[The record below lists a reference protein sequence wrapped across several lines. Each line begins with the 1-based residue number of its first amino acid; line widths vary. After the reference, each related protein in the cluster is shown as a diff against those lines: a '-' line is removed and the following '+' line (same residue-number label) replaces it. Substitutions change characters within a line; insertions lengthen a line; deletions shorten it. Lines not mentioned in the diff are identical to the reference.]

1 MLKVVEPPMA
11 HGRPPVVLF
20 VDDEPRVLTSMR
32 ALFRKGYQVRTANS
46 ATEAL
51 AVLADGPVDLIVSD
65 QRMPHM
71 TGVELLARVRREFP
85 ETRRILLTGY
95 ADLTAIESALNE
107 CEVARYLVKPCPPDE
122 LRAAA
127 AAVLAQP
134 TNADIMEPALTE
146 PEPTRAAPGMLADV
160 VVLNAERVE
169 RPAVESRAAESPATA
184 KAPRR
189 ADVLVLSGD
198 PALTE
203 ALTRV
208 VATLP
213 ADCDLELPVGPPA
226 MAAHC
231 HIATDLGSARSV
243 LTQHPVGV
251 VVTDTVLDAE
261 GLAGLKDQLLHGGT
275 EPLFIVAAERADAG
289 RLIDLIN
296 GGLIF
301 RFLLKPVGSGQC
313 RLWLHSARRRFR
325 GGAGAVPAPA
335 KPELGSAKLE
345 QGTSQPDLALPQHA
359 ANELLPR
366 PAARQ
371 RWWSRL
377 LDRWLR
383 RAG

>member
-71 TGVELLARVRREFP
+71 TGVELLARVRREYP
-85 ETRRILLTGY
+85 ATRRILLTGY

-134 TNADIMEPALTE
+134 ADGDVMEPALMEAE
-146 PEPTRAAPGMLADV
+146 PAAADGSILADV
-160 VVLNAERVE
+160 VVLNPDRQET
-169 RPAVESRAAESPATA
+169 PTA
-184 KAPRR
+184 PTKAPRR
-189 ADVLVLSGD
+189 ADVLVLSDD
-198 PALTE
+198 PALGE
-203 ALTRV
+203 ALSRV
-208 VATLP
+208 VATIPADADVELP
-213 ADCDLELPVGPPA
+213 ASIPA
-226 MAAHC
+226 AAAEC
-231 HIATDLGSARSV
+231 HIAPDLGSARSV

-251 VVTDTVLDAE
+251 IVTDTVLDAE
-261 GLAGLKDQLLHGGT
+261 GLAELKAQLLHGGA
-275 EPLFIVAAERADAG
+275 EPLFIVAADRSDAS

-301 RFLLKPVGSGQC
+301 RFLLKPLGSGQC

-325 GGAGAVPAPA
+325 GGDETVATAGEQAP
-335 KPELGSAKLE
+335 LE
-345 QGTSQPDLALPQHA
+345 LPQEA
-359 ANELLPR
+359 ANEVLEE
-366 PAARQ
+366 AAPRQ
-371 RWWSRL
+371 RWWSRW
-377 LDRWLR
+377 LDRWFS